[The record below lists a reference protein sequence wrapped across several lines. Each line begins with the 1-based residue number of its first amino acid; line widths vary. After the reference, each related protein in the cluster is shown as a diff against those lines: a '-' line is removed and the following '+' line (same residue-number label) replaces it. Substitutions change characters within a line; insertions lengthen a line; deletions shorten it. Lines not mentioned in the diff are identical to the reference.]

1 MVRRAGRKSP
11 HERTGNEAT
20 DGECRHPTTPQVR
33 ILHHPQT
40 PRDVKSQIP
49 ASRQELLEHGEARP
63 TGAFARAKPIR
74 NGIERDRQADGV
86 ERDGIQPVS
95 TARRDKVISE
105 SVWVTC

>member
-1 MVRRAGRKSP
+1 MTLKDLTPVRIRP
-11 HERTGNEAT
+11 
-20 DGECRHPTTPQVR
+20 HPTNAKGR
-33 ILHHPQT
+33 AEA
-40 PRDVKSQIP
+40 IP

-86 ERDGIQPVS
+86 ERDGTQPVS

>member
-1 MVRRAGRKSP
+1 M
-11 HERTGNEAT
+11 
-20 DGECRHPTTPQVR
+20 
-33 ILHHPQT
+33 
-40 PRDVKSQIP
+40 
-49 ASRQELLEHGEARP
+49 EHGETSL
-63 TGAFARAKPIR
+63 TGAQARDESIR

>member
-1 MVRRAGRKSP
+1 M
-11 HERTGNEAT
+11 
-20 DGECRHPTTPQVR
+20 
-33 ILHHPQT
+33 
-40 PRDVKSQIP
+40 
-49 ASRQELLEHGEARP
+49 LEHGEASL
-63 TGAFARAKPIR
+63 TGAQARDESIR